1 MSNLHQEHHF
11 ETAIC
16 EHLAANGWLY
26 ADGDAANYDRQYG
39 LYLPDLT
46 A

>member
-1 MSNLHQEHHF
+1 MTLHQEHHF
-11 ETAIC
+11 GTAIC

-26 ADGDAANYDRQYG
+26 ADGDAAHYDRQYG
-39 LYLPDLT
+39 LYLPDLV